1 MDIDLKV
8 STLDKLLDVL
18 ASGVGAVGAP
28 ILARWTARAK
38 ADALRIEAQ
47 GTADTMRL
55 IADAQADAREK
66 FDSAPVML
74 QGEVNVNSEIQA
86 RLSFQEEKRQRNI
99 ESIVRGTAEELGEKE
114 VQDYEVDHDWVARFF
129 ANAQDVS
136 SEKMQQIW
144 SKILAGEVET
154 PGRTSLQTLGILRN
168 MTQKDAELFS
178 NLAKFTIQNFI
189 LQDDSTKNVP
199 GFPTFNELLYLESF
213 NLIHMDADFCI
224 NLTKQNFYQ
233 FDDGDIMY
241 SIFQNKDDENAIY
254 TVMIPCY
261 LLSPSG
267 KELYSFI
274 KSPKNTDYLRV
285 LASFLKKNNNGR
297 LEYASIIGREESG
310 VRVNLPW
317 TPVEPAS
324 QD

>member
-1 MDIDLKV
+1 
-8 STLDKLLDVL
+8 
-18 ASGVGAVGAP
+18 
-28 ILARWTARAK
+28 
-38 ADALRIEAQ
+38 
-47 GTADTMRL
+47 MRL
-55 IADAQADAREK
+55 IADEQADARKK
-66 FDSAPVML
+66 FDSTPVIL

-99 ESIVRGTAEELGEKE
+99 ESIARGTAEELGEKE

-129 ANAQDVS
+129 ADAQDVS
-136 SEKMQQIW
+136 SEQMQQMW

-154 PGRTSLQTLGILRN
+154 PGRTSLKTLGILKN

-189 LQDDSTKNVP
+189 LQDESTKNVP
-199 GFPTFNELLYLESF
+199 GFPTFTELLYLESF

-254 TVMIPCY
+254 TVRIPCY
-261 LLSPSG
+261 FLSPSG

-310 VRVNLPW
+310 VRVDLPW

-324 QD
+324 QG